1 MSNPDFGNTTP
12 PQGGLDARPSAGIN
26 KAQWTPARR
35 GLVAAGAAI
44 IALTWLYLV
53 IARPTDW
60 ENVTGST
67 SAIITLLGYGIGTIC
82 LLIATIPVLPARTL
96 GLIPIAM
103 IINSVV
109 GEIVGSIGIPLYLD
123 SIGTVLVAALAG
135 PIAGMTTGALNNVVW
150 GLLNPAAL
158 PFAAGAALIGYLSG
172 EFIHRF
178 NAFKNVGFVVLF
190 GILLG
195 LVGGMVAAPV
205 AAFVY
210 GGTAGVGTGAIVSL
224 FREMGN
230 SLLQAVTFQAFISDP
245 LDKVIV
251 MLIAWGVVKALPRRT
266 VDTFAPAAGPGAA
279 GASTAANK

>member
-1 MSNPDFGNTTP
+1 MSSVTSTP
-12 PQGGLDARPSAGIN
+12 AGQPMRGGAE
-26 KAQWTPARR
+26 WTPGRR
-35 GLVAAGAAI
+35 ALVIAGAAV

-53 IARPTDW
+53 LVRPTDW

-67 SAIITLLGYGIGTIC
+67 QGIITLLGYGIGTIL
-82 LLIATIPVLPARTL
+82 LLIATVPVLPARTL

-109 GEIVGSIGIPLYLD
+109 GEIVGSIGLPLYLD

-135 PIAGMTTGALNNVVW
+135 PVAGMTTGALNNVVW

-178 NAFKNVGFVVLF
+178 HAFKNIGTVILYGL
-190 GILLG
+190 LLG

-210 GGTAGVGTGAIVSL
+210 GGTAGVGTGALVSL
-224 FREMGN
+224 FREMGA
-230 SLLQAVTFQAFISDP
+230 SLIASVTTQAFISDP
-245 LDKVIV
+245 VDKIIV
-251 MLIAWGVVKALPRRT
+251 MLVAFFTVKALPKRT
-266 VDTFAPAAGPGAA
+266 VDAFAPREGQGSA
-279 GASTAANK
+279 GATAATD